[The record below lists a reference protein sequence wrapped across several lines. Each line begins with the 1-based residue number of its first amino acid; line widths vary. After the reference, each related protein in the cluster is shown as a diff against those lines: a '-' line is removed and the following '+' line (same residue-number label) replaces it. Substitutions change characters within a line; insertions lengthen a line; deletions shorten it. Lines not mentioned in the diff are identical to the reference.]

1 MTVLNINNRKKIF
14 TVIFFV
20 IISLFFLY
28 KGNFLE
34 SNLSE
39 INPFLKEMPQKY
51 SGLLKDAKKINNS
64 YLGTIYEDGVTKELL
79 IFKEFPTIDE
89 QETDFNIQLFYTTS
103 EQPVDTKKLELT
115 NTNKAILY
123 NYNNVDYGV
132 FIKELPQVNLKKI
145 DVTIRKYRTART
157 DWNTTLNNHTSKDE
171 KSLIY
176 KDNNYSSF
184 SIPNPYTYYYK
195 KSLDAKN
202 IKHLPYSYSLK
213 NDSLFQTLQSIE
225 FYIKE
230 NNVSIAAVTDSN
242 LFWRAMN
249 EDRVSLISSSLT
261 FLEPGAKQSKIALLK
276 KNNIDS
282 IFDISKLID
291 YFILKN
297 IFTGG
302 CNNILHFVL
311 NKETGLLEPFYV
323 DSNCLGE
330 MAKIV
335 NAPKLKTS
343 SFVKG
348 YIRAIDSLSREFLS
362 ITNEETYKK
371 ELALINSYYP
381 NKIYDYKTLLVNQN
395 LLSNSLFSYLI
406 ITAEFISIT
415 DKNLRLSIQNVSEF
429 PLEIKGLNFKASK
442 RISSLSPVEELSDGQ
457 KKIIDMPLP
466 RSFENLFVHKK
477 SKTTGF
483 KLTKDIYDLRV
494 VFSFIGLDS
503 IHKVSIAP
511 YIASEVTEDD
521 LFRISPTI
529 NLNKE
534 LVVDQKKKEITF
546 LDSTIIDK
554 PLIIP
559 SGYVLKANPGT
570 KINIL
575 SGGKIISN
583 SPLKFIGTKEAPI
596 EIHSSDKKGQGI
608 LILAEK
614 RNSYLKHVSINHL
627 TNPTHGNWTVTGAIT
642 FYESPVKLE
651 YVSISNNRSE
661 DALNIVRTN
670 FFISHCTLQ
679 NTQSD
684 AFDGD
689 FVDGIVKD
697 SNFINLGNDAID
709 VSGSDITITNVTI
722 NKASDKGLS
731 AGENSKMTINNVTIE
746 NSEIAL
752 AGKDLSLVEGK
763 NLTIRNNKLAFTAF
777 KKKPE
782 FGPSH
787 IKLTEVKLESVETIH
802 LIENKSSLYFNGKE
816 ATTIKNVKSKMYG
829 VEFGKSS
836 K

>member
-1 MTVLNINNRKKIF
+1 MERNP
-14 TVIFFV
+14 
-20 IISLFFLY
+20 
-28 KGNFLE
+28 LE
-34 SNLSE
+34 N
-39 INPFLKEMPQKY
+39 NPFLTEMPQKY
-51 SGLLKDAKKINNS
+51 SSLLKGAKKINNS
-64 YLGTIYEDGVTKELL
+64 YLGTIYEDGITKELL
-79 IFKEFPTIDE
+79 IFKEFPTTDE

-103 EQPVDTKKLELT
+103 EQPLETKKLELT

-132 FIKELPQVNLKKI
+132 FTKELPQVNVKEI
-145 DVTIRKYRTART
+145 NVTMGKYRTASK
-157 DWNTTLNNHTSKDE
+157 DWNTTIKSRTNE
-171 KSLIY
+171 EVESLIY

-184 SIPNPYTYYYK
+184 SIPNPYMYYYK
-195 KSLDAKN
+195 KSLNAKN

-213 NDSLFQTLQSIE
+213 KDSLFQTKQSIE
-225 FYIKE
+225 FYIKQ
-230 NNVSIAAVTDSN
+230 NNVNLATVSN
-242 LFWRAMN
+242 SDLFWKAMN
-249 EDRVSLISSSLT
+249 DRNDSLIYSLN
-261 FLEPGAKQSKIALLK
+261 LLGPKAEQLKIDLLK
-276 KNNIDS
+276 KTNIDS
-282 IFDISKLID
+282 IFDITKLID

-297 IFTGG
+297 IFTGE
-302 CNNILHFVL
+302 CNETLHFVL
-311 NKETGLLEPFYV
+311 NKKTSLLEPFYV

-335 NAPKLKTS
+335 KVPKLKTS
-343 SFVKG
+343 SFIEG
-348 YIRAIDSLSREFLS
+348 YIRAINSVSRELLA
-362 ITNEETYKK
+362 ILNKEVYKK

-381 NKIYDYKTLLVNQN
+381 NKIYNYNTLLVNQN
-395 LLSNSLFSYLI
+395 LLINSLFSYSI
-406 ITAEFISIT
+406 ISAEFISIT
-415 DKNLRLSIQNVSEF
+415 DKNLKLSLHNVSDF
-429 PLEIKGLNFKASK
+429 PIEVKGINYKKSK
-442 RISSLSPVEELSDGQ
+442 RISTLSPFQELSNGQ
-457 KKIIDMPLP
+457 RKIIDIPLP

-483 KLTKDIYDLRV
+483 KLSKDIYDLKV

-503 IHKVSIAP
+503 IHRASIAP
-511 YIASEVTEDD
+511 YIASEVTKDD
-521 LFRISPTI
+521 LFRTSPTI
-529 NLNKE
+529 KLNKD

-546 LDSTIIDK
+546 SDSIIIDT
-554 PLIIP
+554 PLVIP
-559 SGYVLKANPGT
+559 SGYILNAKPGT

-575 SGGKIISN
+575 SGGKIIAN

-596 EIHSSDKKGQGI
+596 EIYSSDKKGQGI
-608 LILAEK
+608 LVLAEK

-679 NTQSD
+679 NTKSD

-689 FVDGIVKD
+689 FVEGIVKD

-752 AGKDLSLVEGK
+752 AGKDLSVVEGK
-763 NLTIRNNKLAFTAF
+763 NLTVRNNKLAFTAF

-787 IKLTEVKLESVETIH
+787 IKLTKVKLESVETIH
-802 LIENKSSLYFNGKE
+802 LIENKSSLHFNGKE

-836 K
+836 KID

>member
-1 MTVLNINNRKKIF
+1 
-14 TVIFFV
+14 
-20 IISLFFLY
+20 
-28 KGNFLE
+28 
-34 SNLSE
+34 
-39 INPFLKEMPQKY
+39 
-51 SGLLKDAKKINNS
+51 
-64 YLGTIYEDGVTKELL
+64 
-79 IFKEFPTIDE
+79 
-89 QETDFNIQLFYTTS
+89 
-103 EQPVDTKKLELT
+103 
-115 NTNKAILY
+115 
-123 NYNNVDYGV
+123 
-132 FIKELPQVNLKKI
+132 
-145 DVTIRKYRTART
+145 
-157 DWNTTLNNHTSKDE
+157 
-171 KSLIY
+171 
-176 KDNNYSSF
+176 
-184 SIPNPYTYYYK
+184 
-195 KSLDAKN
+195 
-202 IKHLPYSYSLK
+202 
-213 NDSLFQTLQSIE
+213 
-225 FYIKE
+225 
-230 NNVSIAAVTDSN
+230 
-242 LFWRAMN
+242 
-249 EDRVSLISSSLT
+249 
-261 FLEPGAKQSKIALLK
+261 
-276 KNNIDS
+276 
-282 IFDISKLID
+282 
-291 YFILKN
+291 
-297 IFTGG
+297 
-302 CNNILHFVL
+302 
-311 NKETGLLEPFYV
+311 
-323 DSNCLGE
+323 
-330 MAKIV
+330 
-335 NAPKLKTS
+335 
-343 SFVKG
+343 
-348 YIRAIDSLSREFLS
+348 
-362 ITNEETYKK
+362 
-371 ELALINSYYP
+371 
-381 NKIYDYKTLLVNQN
+381 
-395 LLSNSLFSYLI
+395 
-406 ITAEFISIT
+406 
-415 DKNLRLSIQNVSEF
+415 
-429 PLEIKGLNFKASK
+429 
-442 RISSLSPVEELSDGQ
+442 
-457 KKIIDMPLP
+457 
-466 RSFENLFVHKK
+466 
-477 SKTTGF
+477 
-483 KLTKDIYDLRV
+483 V